1 MSASISDLENQ
12 IARDLATDTRNR
24 ATDAARYLRLAI
36 ELCADMQGSPQLARA
51 AHHMDA
57 AATALLEVLA

>member
-1 MSASISDLENQ
+1 MSATISDLEDQ
-12 IARDLATDTRNR
+12 IARDLTTDTRNR
-24 ATDAARYLRLAI
+24 ATDACRYLRLAM
-36 ELCADMQGSPQLARA
+36 ELCEDMQGSPQLSRA